1 MDNII
6 NESDYSD
13 INSKLPQNNIKTKFD
28 EIDIKQGNCGFLKL
42 IGLIILFILLIILVV
57 VAITCTSNISSTE
70 QKIKENEEE
79 IISNKKILL
88 EKQEAFI
95 NLEIN
100 NIELENKLN
109 KVKKDKKIM
118 DEYIKLYYNNT
129 DKLKSD
135 IETLEKDVEDLQ
147 KEIKVYER
155 YQKTEFQLE
164 YENLEEKIEKL
175 RQRPM

>member
-100 NIELENKLN
+100 NIELENELN
-109 KVKKDKKIM
+109 KIKKDKEMM

-129 DKLKSD
+129 NKLKID

-147 KEIKVYER
+147 KEIKVYEK

>member
-100 NIELENKLN
+100 NIELKNKLN
-109 KVKKDKKIM
+109 KVKKDKEMM

>member
-100 NIELENKLN
+100 NIELENELN
-109 KVKKDKKIM
+109 KIKKDKEMM

-129 DKLKSD
+129 DKLKID

-147 KEIKVYER
+147 KEIKVYEK

>member
-57 VAITCTSNISSTE
+57 VAITCTSNISTIE

-100 NIELENKLN
+100 NIELENELN
-109 KVKKDKKIM
+109 KVKKDKEMM

-129 DKLKSD
+129 DKLKID

-147 KEIKVYER
+147 KEIRVYER

>member
-1 MDNII
+1 M
-6 NESDYSD
+6 
-13 INSKLPQNNIKTKFD
+13 
-28 EIDIKQGNCGFLKL
+28 
-42 IGLIILFILLIILVV
+42 ILVA
-57 VAITCTSNISSTE
+57 VALTCTSSISSTE

-100 NIELENKLN
+100 NIELENELN
-109 KVKKDKKIM
+109 KVKKDKEMM

-129 DKLKSD
+129 DKLKID

-147 KEIKVYER
+147 KVIKVYER

>member
-100 NIELENKLN
+100 NIELENELN
-109 KVKKDKKIM
+109 KVKKDKEMM

-129 DKLKSD
+129 DKLKID

-147 KEIKVYER
+147 KVIKVYER